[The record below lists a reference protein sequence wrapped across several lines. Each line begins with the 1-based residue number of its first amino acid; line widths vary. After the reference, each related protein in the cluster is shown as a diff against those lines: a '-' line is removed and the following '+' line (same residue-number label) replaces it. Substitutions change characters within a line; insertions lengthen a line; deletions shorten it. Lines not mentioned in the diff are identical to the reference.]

1 MIGTLLLA
9 TRPAFLSITLVAVLV
24 GLATP
29 VSQGIPIHA
38 GLALASL
45 AVALLAHA
53 GANVLNDY
61 HDHLNGC
68 DAANTER
75 VAPYTGGS
83 RFIQDGRLTPE
94 QTRRL
99 ALALL
104 SAAAAIGAWIVSVA
118 GLPLLALGGLGLAL
132 AWAYSAPPL
141 KLQARG
147 LGEWAIVACWLL
159 IIVGCDAVQRRALSL
174 QPVVTGLSLALMAA
188 AILFINQFPDRAADA
203 QAGKRTLVV
212 RLGPEAAKWGLFGL
226 FMAALIWVVLMIG
239 RQNLPQLCGISLA
252 MLPVATAASRELVAH
267 ASEPAALRPAI
278 RSTLLAAHLHG
289 LLMAGALLLI
299 GRHWR

>member
-104 SAAAAIGAWIVSVA
+104 SAASGWRSPGPI
-118 GLPLLALGGLGLAL
+118 
-132 AWAYSAPPL
+132 PP
-141 KLQARG
+141 
-147 LGEWAIVACWLL
+147 
-159 IIVGCDAVQRRALSL
+159 
-174 QPVVTGLSLALMAA
+174 
-188 AILFINQFPDRAADA
+188 
-203 QAGKRTLVV
+203 
-212 RLGPEAAKWGLFGL
+212 
-226 FMAALIWVVLMIG
+226 
-239 RQNLPQLCGISLA
+239 
-252 MLPVATAASRELVAH
+252 
-267 ASEPAALRPAI
+267 RP
-278 RSTLLAAHLHG
+278 
-289 LLMAGALLLI
+289 
-299 GRHWR
+299 